1 MQGTEVVQDEAMAQ
15 VLYDY
20 FNSVLGSNFD
30 RSRMIDL
37 EASGIPTEDLGALE
51 VMFTEAEV

>member
-1 MQGTEVVQDEAMAQ
+1 MAQ
-15 VLYDY
+15 ALYDY

>member
-30 RSRMIDL
+30 RSRRIDL